1 MEFRCND
8 FARNVVILGV
18 DNNSSSHTINQKI
31 YFFVLSQ
38 GTTDGINDSTGAA
51 EKNVALT

>member
-8 FARNVVILGV
+8 FARNVVIFRV